1 MDAEGN
7 RSRVAFRRCPSEI
20 SPGHRERTHAGWTAI
35 RNRRALRG
43 WTLVGQLRRL
53 SIDGPR
59 RKRPGIAKRKRRKKV
74 RRIRREEITPKRREK
89 IRRVAVKVQVKK
101 KAGIVRFAL
110 HPAGKTL
117 IGITVFSITAFFA
130 IFTFYYVKYSRLM
143 EEKITAGPF
152 QNTSML
158 LAAPQ
163 TLAVGDKLTPQE
175 VANDLR
181 RAGYNESRA
190 NRVGYYT
197 IKPDEIDIYPGPDSY
212 FRRDEGVIK
221 FEKGAVEK
229 IISLADNTDRT
240 EYTIEPQLISNLFD
254 KNREKR
260 RLVRFEDL
268 PPVLVHA
275 VLAAEDKRFFQHSG
289 FDPIRILRSAYID
302 VKERR
307 YAQGA
312 STLTQQ
318 TARLFWLDNDKTWR
332 RKIPELLITLNLE
345 QKLSKERIF
354 EFYSNQVP
362 LGHRGSF
369 GIRGFGEAAQV
380 YFGKDV
386 SRLTLPEAATIA
398 GLIQQPSF
406 TNPYRWPERSRQR
419 RNVVLKLMHENQYI
433 GDREYE
439 DAAASPLVLARHSTE
454 STDAPYF
461 VDLVNDA
468 LLDKFQ
474 DYDFQNNNYRIYT
487 TLDIDL
493 QRDAAEAIRI
503 GMEEVDK
510 EIAPR
515 KKKDPHY
522 PDPQCALVALDPLT
536 GEVKALV
543 GGRNY
548 GASQLNRAMAKRQP
562 GSSFKPFVYAA
573 ALNTGLTGGGTV
585 LTAASQVNDEPTTFW
600 FDEKPYEPSN
610 FKKEYHGVITMREAI
625 AHSANVAA
633 VRFAEETGYTAV
645 VDLARRAGLNLE
657 IQPTPAVALGAYE
670 VTPLEIAGA
679 YTIFVNHGIYSKP
692 SFISNIAN
700 DRGSQIF
707 ASEPEHRNVLDPRVA
722 FLMDQLLEEV
732 VRSGTGASVWSRG
745 INFPVAGKTGTS
757 HDGWFAGFTNKLLCV
772 VWVGFDDNRELNLE
786 GAKSALPV
794 WAEFMRR
801 AHEHREYRNVSE
813 FEPPAGVV
821 SVPIDPLSGQIATA
835 ACPKVRT
842 EYFIE
847 GSQPVEQCRL
857 HGGGATQVAGW
868 ETNPGTRGGDSATSV
883 PASPAARERVIPSS
897 PTAQTDP
904 AARPDDPPKK
914 KKGFFDKL

>member
-1 MDAEGN
+1 M
-7 RSRVAFRRCPSEI
+7 
-20 SPGHRERTHAGWTAI
+20 
-35 RNRRALRG
+35 
-43 WTLVGQLRRL
+43 
-53 SIDGPR
+53 
-59 RKRPGIAKRKRRKKV
+59 
-74 RRIRREEITPKRREK
+74 
-89 IRRVAVKVQVKK
+89 AVKVQVPK
-101 KAGIVRFAL
+101 KASAVRFFL
-110 HPAGKTL
+110 HPGGKLL
-117 IGITVFSITAFFA
+117 IALFA
-130 IFTFYYVKYSRLM
+130 IAL
-143 EEKITAGPF
+143 TAGLGAFTYYYSYYSHRIEAKLAAGPYA
-152 QNTSML
+152 NTSML
-158 LAAPQ
+158 FAAPR
-163 TLAVGDKLTPQE
+163 TIAVGDAASPE
-175 VANDLR
+175 EIASDLR
-181 RAGYNESRA
+181 HSGYNESHN
-190 NRVGYYT
+190 NRMGYFAM
-197 IKPDEIDIYPGPDSY
+197 KPDEIDVYPGPDSY
-212 FRRDEGVIK
+212 FKRDEGVIK
-221 FEKGAVEK
+221 FRGSKVAR

-240 EYTIEPQLISNLFD
+240 EYTLEPELISNLFD

-260 RLVRFEDL
+260 RLVKYEDI
-268 PPVLVHA
+268 PAVLVHA
-275 VLAAEDKRFFQHSG
+275 VVSAEDKRFFQHSG
-289 FDPIRILRSAYID
+289 FDPIRIVKSAYVD
-302 VKERR
+302 MKKGQN
-307 YAQGA
+307 AQGA
-312 STLTQQ
+312 STLSMQL
-318 TARLFWLDNDKTWR
+318 AGMLLLNRSDRSWK
-332 RKIPELLITLNLE
+332 RKIPEVLITLHLE
-345 QKLSKERIF
+345 QKLTKEQIF
-354 EFYSNQVP
+354 EYYANQVP
-362 LGHRGSF
+362 LGNRGSF
-369 GIRGFGEAAQV
+369 GIRGFGEAAEV

-386 SRLTLPEAATIA
+386 SQLTLPEAATLA
-398 GLIQQPSF
+398 GLIQQPSYI
-406 TNPYRWPERSRQR
+406 NPYRWPERARQR
-419 RNVVLKLMHENQYI
+419 RNVVLKLMFENKYVSEAELE
-433 GDREYE
+433 RAE
-439 DAAASPLVLARHSTE
+439 ASPLTLAHGSGE
-454 STDAPYF
+454 SVEAPFF
-461 VDLVNDA
+461 VDLVNDT
-468 LLDKFQ
+468 LLEKFP
-474 DYDFQNNNYRIYT
+474 DYNFQSNTYRVYT
-487 TLDIDL
+487 TLDMNL
-493 QRDAAEAIRI
+493 QRDAAEAVRI
-503 GMEEVDK
+503 GMEEADQRIK
-510 EIAPR
+510 GR
-515 KKKDPHY
+515 KKKDPKY
-522 PDPQCALVALDPLT
+522 PDPQCALIALDPMT
-536 GEVKALV
+536 GEVRALI

-548 GASQLNRAMAKRQP
+548 GMSQLNRILAKRQP
-562 GSSFKPFVYAA
+562 GSSFKPFVYTA
-573 ALNTGLTGGGTV
+573 ALNTALSGGGQVITP
-585 LTAASQVNDEPTTFW
+585 ASIIDDEQTTFW
-600 FDEKPYEPSN
+600 FDGKPYEPSN
-610 FKKEYHGVITMREAI
+610 FEHKFYGNVTLRDAL
-625 AHSANVAA
+625 AHSLNVAT
-633 VRFAEETGYTAV
+633 VKVAEETGYGAV

-914 KKGFFDKL
+914 KKGFFDKLRGLFH